1 LALGQLVT
9 VAGGIAATRILTG
22 FLAPAA
28 YGDLALALTLAGL
41 LTTAGSG
48 PVGNAVGRFF
58 AVARENA
65 LLRSFFHA
73 MRRLYGEYHLSACC
87 VALAALLVYRA
98 FVRDAAWLALG
109 LAAVFLSMFQGA
121 CGLLDAAQNAARQRI
136 VVAWHQAAGQW
147 VRLLGAVLFIR
158 WFGATANH
166 ALWGF
171 VFASAIVLGS
181 QFLFFRVR
189 LAPLAAG
196 ELAPEETEVRLVA
209 RQMRAYANPFVAWAA
224 IAWLQQAS
232 DRWLLA
238 AFSSRVQVG
247 LYQTLNQVGYS
258 PLVQFSGLLS
268 QVAAPILFAQAGD
281 GSHYERVSRA
291 RQHVH
296 QLSALLLAGTFT
308 LAGVLWVLGSTIFA
322 LVVAPEYRSVARYLP
337 LAALAGGFFATG
349 QMLTTDALLRFRS
362 SALIAPKIGS
372 ALLAAILNY
381 VAARTFGLAGVL
393 WASLISTA
401 VYMLWSWRITRTAS
415 AQEQLPLPAV
425 GTTAPVT
432 ATGRHAN
439 HLD

>member
-1 LALGQLVT
+1 
-9 VAGGIAATRILTG
+9 
-22 FLAPAA
+22 
-28 YGDLALALTLAGL
+28 
-41 LTTAGSG
+41 
-48 PVGNAVGRFF
+48 
-58 AVARENA
+58 
-65 LLRSFFHA
+65 
-73 MRRLYGEYHLSACC
+73 
-87 VALAALLVYRA
+87 
-98 FVRDAAWLALG
+98 
-109 LAAVFLSMFQGA
+109 
-121 CGLLDAAQNAARQRI
+121 
-136 VVAWHQAAGQW
+136 
-147 VRLLGAVLFIR
+147 
-158 WFGATANH
+158 
-166 ALWGF
+166 

-196 ELAPEETEVRLVA
+196 ELAPEATEVRLLA

-258 PLVQFSGLLS
+258 PLVQLSGLLS

-281 GSHYERVSRA
+281 GSDCERVSRA
-291 RQHVH
+291 RHHVH

-322 LVVAPEYRSVARYLP
+322 LVVAPEYHSVARYLP
-337 LAALAGGFFATG
+337 FAALAGGFFATG

-362 SALIAPKIGS
+362 NALIAPKIGS

-381 VAARTFGLAGVL
+381 AGARMFGLPGVV

-401 VYMLWSWRITRTAS
+401 IYMLWFWQIARRAGEDEALSQR
-415 AQEQLPLPAV
+415 V
-425 GTTAPVT
+425 GDTTAPD
-432 ATGRHAN
+432 ATTRRHVN
-439 HLD
+439 HPD